1 MPCTSSDQWPF
12 QTAACTT
19 RQGKQSELY
28 TFVRLHQLTE
38 QQTLTCFG
46 EHYREVLAEP
56 QGTSHMTIRIF
67 MRQGWSGLSFDGMSL
82 KERTK
87 FADSEDEQT

>member
-1 MPCTSSDQWPF
+1 MITQCCPSQQAYKVCWST
-12 QTAACTT
+12 
-19 RQGKQSELY
+19 Y
-28 TFVRLHQLTE
+28 TFARLHQLTE
-38 QQTLTCFG
+38 QQALTCYG

-67 MRQGWSGLSFDGMSL
+67 MRQGWSGLSFDGMPL

-87 FADSEDEQT
+87 FADPEDAQT